1 MTHLEGLAKPTTSET
16 VSSSVAQGIFRLMSG
31 SGPRREVGSP
41 NLEVQLQATRDQ
53 MSTLVARMNAIEAN
67 TEPPPQSQINITPW
81 TGYPR
86 VLDSGVQNSVADFTE
101 SFNGYPDAI
110 IQGADD
116 RDLDSVLSI
125 ASYLDIQARNIAA
138 SPDDVFNHPIVTEL
152 RGIVA
157 QLLILNNAVDRDRY
171 NSITVLTQQ
180 DDAMDLEGATP
191 WVSAYHQ
198 KLQADFRD
206 GLLRMP
212 SFGLERDAQVQ
223 EYLGHLA

>member
-1 MTHLEGLAKPTTSET
+1 MHFKVSDQYYTLDGLPESE
-16 VSSSVAQGIFRLMSG
+16 IFSCC
-31 SGPRREVGSP
+31 
-41 NLEVQLQATRDQ
+41 
-53 MSTLVARMNAIEAN
+53 
-67 TEPPPQSQINITPW
+67 
-81 TGYPR
+81 
-86 VLDSGVQNSVADFTE
+86 VLDSGGQNSVADFTE

-110 IQGADD
+110 IQEADD

-125 ASYLDIQARNIAA
+125 ANYLDIQARNIAA
-138 SPDDVFNHPIVTEL
+138 YPAFVPCEL
-152 RGIVA
+152 HLA
-157 QLLILNNAVDRDRY
+157 QLLILNNDLMSYNKEQAVDRDQY

-191 WVSAYHQ
+191 WVSAYNQ

-223 EYLGHLA
+223 EYLGLLELRSQRYFGSQGSEIQVTRRVPLLAKIEMDAKLTREDAVPPIEL